1 MSVENRVQTENN
13 RLVYKLMLKIPRCLN
28 LKMSAEKVTEIWTE
42 FRTHRTPPCTSHD
55 APADG
60 SRRVATESRATTTW
74 PTGALSCSHS
84 ESRVTRQD
92 LIFYVVYLAFVVKL
106 IMIRERLASQCKCY
120 RPLLAAAR
128 WYWSESDEC
137 REVDKGA
144 PGLGLPVGSGL
155 APELPL
161 WEDPEFPAAPS
172 SLADRRLAHRTHW
185 LRPHEICSR
194 PRFLGD
200 TAVDAELSTEDME
213 PEADEQFAARWSV
226 SVGEAGDP
234 HVCCA
239 AAALALTPRLLA
251 RVAPP
256 QSFRTRYTGRF
267 RFRFWVFGA
276 WREVAVD
283 DRLPARG
290 GRLLASRCALPDD
303 FTLPLLEK
311 AYAKLHGSYGALRG
325 GGASG
330 GGASGAR
337 ALQELSGGVV
347 QSFAPPRQPRALL
360 LQVLHSAVPRS
371 TLLVAAAAPP
381 AGPPEKDGSGRRLRN
396 GLIPGQAYCV
406 TGLARVRDRAAGDD
420 DGDAS
425 GALVRVRAPSG
436 RGEWAGAWA
445 RGGPQW
451 RALAEPD
458 RELLA
463 RRAAEPGHFW
473 MTFAD
478 FARSFARLELVHVG
492 PDDWLSEPAL
502 HGKRPWRAVLARRR
516 WRCGYN
522 AGGPPRCRA
531 TAHTNPQ
538 FHVQV
543 PRSDAG
549 KCHVVVSV
557 TQQYAVGAGARER
570 LHGIGFAVYE
580 LPPGAAPRRAAL
592 AAAALPDLRAL
603 DVTHESRAREV
614 VTFFTLPA
622 GQYLVVPYTHRPHV
636 EAAFLLRILT
646 DDHTDIWCELSP
658 RSKPVNSVDAAALLA
673 LLRRVWRRVLPAR
686 PSLELCRALV
696 ALRDPLVRGRLA
708 ARELPAL
715 LARLA
720 LWRAA
725 LAPRCGR
732 ARVSAYRLRA
742 LLWACGVS
750 ASNKVLECL
759 VLRFARGAYLSP
771 AAYVTALARL
781 HLAHERYR
789 TLDAKLKSNP
799 LSLEEVSAR
808 RPPPAAERTAAE
820 LRSRIRNGFRFAYAK

>member
-1 MSVENRVQTENN
+1 MRKFMRT
-13 RLVYKLMLKIPRCLN
+13 RAP
-28 LKMSAEKVTEIWTE
+28 SAAPHKANGISNYS
-42 FRTHRTPPCTSHD
+42 TPFTV
-55 APADG
+55 ADG
-60 SRRVATESRATTTW
+60 AGPRRDD
-74 PTGALSCSHS
+74 HS
-84 ESRVTRQD
+84 TLTR
-92 LIFYVVYLAFVVKL
+92 
-106 IMIRERLASQCKCY
+106 
-120 RPLLAAAR
+120 
-128 WYWSESDEC
+128 YWSESEEC
-137 REVDKGA
+137 GETDKGA
-144 PGLGLPVGSGL
+144 PGLGLPVGLGLPGLGL
-155 APELPL
+155 APDLPL

-226 SVGEAGDP
+226 SAGEAGDP

-256 QSFRTRYTGRF
+256 QSFRTRYSGLF
-267 RFRFWVFGA
+267 RFRFWVFGT

-290 GRLLASRCALPDD
+290 GRLLASRAALPDD

-311 AYAKLHGSYGALRG
+311 AYAKLHGSYGALRAG
-325 GGASG
+325 SA
-330 GGASGAR
+330 AR

-371 TLLVAAAAPP
+371 TLLV
-381 AGPPEKDGSGRRLRN
+381 GSGRRLRN

-406 TGLARVRDRAAGDD
+406 TGLARVREPAGEDEEH
-420 DGDAS
+420 G
-425 GALVRVRAPSG
+425 GTLVRVRAPSG

-451 RALAEPD
+451 RALAEAD

-473 MTFAD
+473 MTFSD

-531 TAHTNPQ
+531 TAHANPQ

-557 TQQYAVGAGARER
+557 TQQYAVGAGRRER

-580 LPPGAAPRRAAL
+580 LPPGAAPHRAAL
-592 AAAALPDLRAL
+592 AAAALPALRAL

-622 GQYLVVPYTHRPHV
+622 GQYLVMPHTHRPHV

-646 DDHTDIWCELSP
+646 DDHTDVWEVNDDNVIIRDIAAEFMDEGRSLPPELQVAIAKTVGKLENEEVKLYKKCAVWCP
-658 RSKPVNSVDAAALLA
+658 QVDAAALLA

-686 PSLELCRALV
+686 PSLELSRALV
-696 ALRDPLVRGRLA
+696 ALRDPALRGRLA

-725 LAPRCGR
+725 LAPPGRCG
-732 ARVSAYRLRA
+732 ARLPALRLRA

-759 VLRFARGAYLSP
+759 VLRFARGAQLAP
-771 AAYVTALARL
+771 AACVTALARL

-789 TLDAKLKSNP
+789 ALDAKLKSNP
-799 LSLEEVSAR
+799 LSLEEMILMTIYS
-808 RPPPAAERTAAE
+808 
-820 LRSRIRNGFRFAYAK
+820 

>member
-1 MSVENRVQTENN
+1 MKKFMRPRAAPSQPAPGAAPPAPPAPPALHKTNGITNGVGTGPRRDDHHSTLNR
-13 RLVYKLMLKIPRCLN
+13 
-28 LKMSAEKVTEIWTE
+28 
-42 FRTHRTPPCTSHD
+42 
-55 APADG
+55 
-60 SRRVATESRATTTW
+60 
-74 PTGALSCSHS
+74 
-84 ESRVTRQD
+84 
-92 LIFYVVYLAFVVKL
+92 
-106 IMIRERLASQCKCY
+106 
-120 RPLLAAAR
+120 
-128 WYWSESDEC
+128 YWSESDEC
-137 REVDKGA
+137 GDLGKCVS
-144 PGLGLPVGSGL
+144 GLGLSAGVC
-155 APELPL
+155 APL
-161 WEDPEFPAAPS
+161 WEDPEFPAAAS
-172 SLADRRLAHRTHW
+172 SLADRRFAHRSRW

-200 TAVDAELSTEDME
+200 TAVDADLSPEQLE
-213 PEADEQFAARWSV
+213 PESDEQFAARWSV
-226 SVGEAGDP
+226 EAGEAGDA

-256 QSFRTRYTGRF
+256 QSFRTRYTGLF
-267 RFRFWVFGA
+267 RFRFWVFGV
-276 WREVAVD
+276 WREVTVD
-283 DRLPARG
+283 DRLPVRG
-290 GRLLASRCALPDD
+290 GRLVASRALLPDD

-311 AYAKLHGSYGALRG
+311 AYAKLHGSYAALRG
-325 GGASG
+325 GSV
-330 GGASGAR
+330 AR

-360 LQVLHSAVPRS
+360 FQVLNSAVPRS
-371 TLLVAAAAPP
+371 TLLVATVAPP
-381 AGPPEKDGSGRRLRN
+381 SGPTEKEGAGRRLRN

-406 TGLARVRDRAAGDD
+406 TGLARVREAAGDG

-425 GALVRVRAPSG
+425 GALVRVRAPAG

-445 RGGPQW
+445 RGGLQW

-458 RELLA
+458 RDLLA
-463 RRAAEPGHFW
+463 RRAAQPGHFW
-473 MTFAD
+473 MSFSD
-478 FARSFARLELVHVG
+478 FARSFGRLELVHVG

-543 PRSDAG
+543 PRTEAG

-557 TQQYAVGAGARER
+557 TQQYAVGAGRRER

-580 LPPGAAPRRAAL
+580 LPAGAAPRRAAL

-614 VTFFTLPA
+614 VTFFTLPP
-622 GQYLVVPYTHRPHV
+622 GQYLVVPHTHRPHV

-646 DDHTDIWCELSP
+646 DDHTDVWEVNDDNVIIRDIAAEFMDEGRSIPPELQAAIAKTLGK
-658 RSKPVNSVDAAALLA
+658 RETEEVDAAALLR

-696 ALRDPLVRGRLA
+696 ALRDPGVRGRLG

-725 LAPRCGR
+725 LAPARCGR
-732 ARVSAYRLRA
+732 ARVCAYRLRA

-789 TLDAKLKSNP
+789 SLDAKLKSNP
-799 LSLEEVSAR
+799 LSLEEMILMTIYS
-808 RPPPAAERTAAE
+808 
-820 LRSRIRNGFRFAYAK
+820 